1 MVQVSESKVPQPR
14 VNSFQV
20 DEILATIPPKSEER
34 ITLSQ
39 AGSLL
44 SSDAAKSRGV
54 SLPAPLAVMN
64 AHPKP
69 EDMAMLESGMQEVMQ
84 AKELTKA
91 VIIKLTEVSRLSSK
105 EMVENFLSS
114 EAIEIELGKLT
125 SEIER
130 NQTNLKI
137 EDIQRARQQSLQ
149 KMDENQQ
156 KIKEAENSAKEAQ
169 KSGLFSKIFGWISA
183 IASIVVG
190 AIMVAT
196 GVGAVAG
203 ALLIAGGVMGV
214 VSQGLQQAAQDGLIS
229 KETMKW
235 LGPVITAIEVTMAVA
250 AAAVSFGGS
259 AAGLIAKMGAKMGV
273 KVAEMTAKMAVK
285 AAELSAKVAGTAAN
299 TVARSVK
306 VSVQVSDMVVDVAN
320 GAAQTTNAA
329 FQSKAANRQADVQLS
344 RSELTAFQAV
354 MDRLKEELSQLVES
368 FQHVMEMIFQMLNAR
383 GDMIN
388 NLASRPQGI

>member
-1 MVQVSESKVPQPR
+1 MVQISESKVLQLR

-20 DEILATIPPKSEER
+20 DEILTTVPPKSEKHV
-34 ITLSQ
+34 TPSQ
-39 AGSLL
+39 AGSSL

-54 SLPAPLAVMN
+54 SLPAPLAVVN
-64 AHPKP
+64 THPDQ
-69 EDMAMLESGMQEVMQ
+69 EQMARLKSVIQEAKQ
-84 AKELTKA
+84 ATGLIKALTA
-91 VIIKLTEVSRLSSK
+91 KLTETSRLASLLLS
-105 EMVENFLSS
+105 SS

-125 SEIER
+125 SELDR

-137 EDIQRARQQSLQ
+137 QDIQRARQQSLQ

-203 ALLIAGGVMGV
+203 ALMIAGGVMGV
-214 VSQGLQQAAQDGLIS
+214 VSQGLQEAAKAGLIS

-235 LGPVITAIEVTMAVA
+235 LGPVITAIEITMAVA

-259 AAGLIAKMGAKMGV
+259 AAGLIAKMGAKMGS
-273 KVAEMTAKMAVK
+273 KVAEVTAKMAVK

-299 TVARSVK
+299 TAARSLK
-306 VSVQVSDMVVDVAN
+306 VGMQVSDLVVDVAN

-354 MDRLKEELSQLVES
+354 MDRLKEELSQMVES

-388 NLASRPQGI
+388 NLASRPQEI

>member
-1 MVQVSESKVPQPR
+1 MVQVSESKIPQPV
-14 VNSFQV
+14 VNSSPV
-20 DEILATIPPKSEER
+20 GEILATTPSKSAEHV
-34 ITLSQ
+34 TPSQ
-39 AGSLL
+39 AGSSL

-54 SLPAPLAVMN
+54 SLPAPLTVVN
-64 AHPKP
+64 THPDQ
-69 EDMAMLESGMQEVMQ
+69 EQMARLKSVMQEAKQ
-84 AKELTKA
+84 ATGLIKELTA
-91 VIIKLTEVSRLSSK
+91 KLTATSWLTSLVLHSLE
-105 EMVENFLSS
+105 E
-114 EAIEIELGKLT
+114 IEINLGELT
-125 SEIER
+125 SKLDRI
-130 NQTNLKI
+130 QTSLKI
-137 EDIQRARQQSLQ
+137 QDIQRARQQSLQ
-149 KMDENQQ
+149 KMEENQQ

-183 IASIVVG
+183 ITSIVIG

-203 ALLIAGGVMGV
+203 ALLIVGGVMGV

-235 LGPVITAIEVTMAVA
+235 LGPVITAIEITMAVA

-259 AAGLIAKMGAKMGV
+259 AAGLIAKMGAKMGS

-285 AAELSAKVAGTAAN
+285 AAEFSAKAAGTAAN
-299 TVARSVK
+299 TTSRGLRVAM
-306 VSVQVSDMVVDVAN
+306 QVGDSGVDVTN

-354 MDRLKEELSQLVES
+354 MDRLKEELSHLVES
-368 FQHVMEMIFQMLNAR
+368 FQNVMEMIFQMLNAR

-388 NLASRPQGI
+388 NLASRPQEI

>member
-1 MVQVSESKVPQPR
+1 MIPITNDYRVSQPEK
-14 VNSFQV
+14 SPQV
-20 DEILATIPPKSEER
+20 DDISVATPFKGEQHVTP
-34 ITLSQ
+34 SQ
-39 AGSLL
+39 ASDL
-44 SSDAAKSRGV
+44 SADVAKSRRV
-54 SLPAPLAVMN
+54 SLPAPLAVSN
-64 AHPKP
+64 ARLGREEMVK
-69 EDMAMLESGMQEVMQ
+69 LESIIQESKQ
-84 AKELTKA
+84 ATGLIKALTA
-91 VIIKLTEVSRLSSK
+91 KLTETTSRLSSL
-105 EMVENFLSS
+105 VLSSS

-130 NQTNLKI
+130 NQTKLKI
-137 EDIQRARQQSLQ
+137 QDIQRARQESLQ

-214 VSQGLQQAAQDGLIS
+214 VSQGLQEAAKAGLIS

-259 AAGLIAKMGAKMGV
+259 AAGLIAKMGAKMGS
-273 KVAEMTAKMAVK
+273 KVAEVTAKMAIK

-299 TVARSVK
+299 ATARSVK
-306 VSVQVSDMVVDVAN
+306 VVVQVSDMTVDLAN

-354 MDRLKEELSQLVES
+354 MDRLKEELSQMVES

-388 NLASRPQGI
+388 NLASRPQEI

>member
-1 MVQVSESKVPQPR
+1 MVQISESKVPQPR

-20 DEILATIPPKSEER
+20 DEILATIPPKSEEHV
-34 ITLSQ
+34 TPSQ
-39 AGSLL
+39 AGNLL
-44 SSDAAKSRGV
+44 SSDARSRGV
-54 SLPAPLAVMN
+54 PLPAPLAVVN
-64 AHPKP
+64 THADR
-69 EDMAMLESGMQEVMQ
+69 EEMARLKSVMQEAKQ
-84 AKELTKA
+84 ATGQIKVLTA
-91 VIIKLTEVSRLSSK
+91 KLTESSLLSSL
-105 EMVENFLSS
+105 VLSSS

-125 SEIER
+125 SELDR

-137 EDIQRARQQSLQ
+137 QDIQRARQQSLQ

-183 IASIVVG
+183 IASIVIG

-235 LGPVITAIEVTMAVA
+235 LGPVITAIEITMAVA

-259 AAGLIAKMGAKMGV
+259 AAGLIAKMGAKMGS

-285 AAELSAKVAGTAAN
+285 AAEFSAKAAGTAAN
-299 TVARSVK
+299 TTARGLK
-306 VSVQVSDMVVDVAN
+306 VGMQVSDLGVDVTN

-354 MDRLKEELSQLVES
+354 MDRLKEELSQMVES

-388 NLASRPQGI
+388 NLARRPQEI

>member
-1 MVQVSESKVPQPR
+1 MVQVSESKVLQPR
-14 VNSFQV
+14 VDSFQV
-20 DEILATIPPKSEER
+20 DEILATIPPKSEQHV
-34 ITLSQ
+34 TPSQ
-39 AGSLL
+39 ASDL
-44 SSDAAKSRGV
+44 STDVAKPRRV
-54 SLPAPLAVMN
+54 SLPAPLAVSN
-64 AHPKP
+64 TRLGR
-69 EDMAMLESGMQEVMQ
+69 EEMAKLESIMQEAKQ
-84 AKELTKA
+84 ATGLIKALTA
-91 VIIKLTEVSRLSSK
+91 KLTETSRLASLLLS
-105 EMVENFLSS
+105 SS

-125 SEIER
+125 SELDR

-137 EDIQRARQQSLQ
+137 QDIQRARQQSLQ

-196 GVGAVAG
+196 GVGAIAG
-203 ALLIAGGVMGV
+203 AMLIAGGVVGA

-235 LGPVITAIEVTMAVA
+235 LGPAMMGIEIIVSLA
-250 AAAVSFGGS
+250 ALAVSFGGS
-259 AAGLIAKMGAKMGV
+259 AAGIIAKMGSKIGG
-273 KVAEMTAKMAVK
+273 K
-285 AAELSAKVAGTAAN
+285 AAEMAAKAAEFSAKAASMAAN
-299 TVARSVK
+299 TTARSLK
-306 VSVQVSDMVVDVAN
+306 LAVQVSDMTVDFAN
-320 GAAQTTNAA
+320 GTAQTVNTA

-354 MDRLKEELSQLVES
+354 MDRLKEELSQMVES

-388 NLASRPQGI
+388 NLASRPQEI

>member
-1 MVQVSESKVPQPR
+1 MIPITNDYRVSQPEK
-14 VNSFQV
+14 SPLV
-20 DEILATIPPKSEER
+20 DDISVATPFKGEQHVTP
-34 ITLSQ
+34 SQ
-39 AGSLL
+39 ASDL
-44 SSDAAKSRGV
+44 SADVAKSRRV
-54 SLPAPLAVMN
+54 SLPAPLAVSN
-64 AHPKP
+64 TRL
-69 EDMAMLESGMQEVMQ
+69 EREEMAKLESIMQESKQ
-84 AKELTKA
+84 ATGLIKALTT
-91 VIIKLTEVSRLSSK
+91 KLTGTSLLSSL
-105 EMVENFLSS
+105 VLSSS

-130 NQTNLKI
+130 NQTKLKI
-137 EDIQRARQQSLQ
+137 QDIQRARQESLQ

-196 GVGAVAG
+196 GVGAIAG
-203 ALLIAGGVMGV
+203 AMLIAGGVVGA
-214 VSQGLQQAAQDGLIS
+214 VSQGLQEAAKAGLIS

-235 LGPVITAIEVTMAVA
+235 LGPAMMAIQIIVSLVA
-250 AAAVSFGGS
+250 LGVSFGGS
-259 AAGLIAKMGAKMGV
+259 AAGIIAKMGAKIGG
-273 KVAEMTAKMAVK
+273 K
-285 AAELSAKVAGTAAN
+285 AAEMATKAAEFSAKAASTVANAT
-299 TVARSVK
+299 ARSVK
-306 VSVQVSDMVVDVAN
+306 LATQVSDMTVNLAN
-320 GAAQTTNAA
+320 GAAQTANSA

-354 MDRLKEELSQLVES
+354 MDRLKEELSQMVES

-388 NLASRPQGI
+388 NLASRPQEI